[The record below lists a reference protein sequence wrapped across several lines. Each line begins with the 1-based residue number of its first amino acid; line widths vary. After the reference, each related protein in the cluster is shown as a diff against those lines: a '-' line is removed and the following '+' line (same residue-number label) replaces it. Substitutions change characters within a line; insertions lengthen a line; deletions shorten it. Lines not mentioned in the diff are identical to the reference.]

1 MYLYI
6 IYSFIDSIINHSNNP
21 GQNKYSRTKY
31 TDTHQRDTGHRAVMN
46 QFRNFLESSTIHGLT
61 YISSTRKLVRLF
73 WIFVVITG
81 FSAASFMIYES
92 FQAWDESPVS
102 TNIETLPITKI
113 TFPKVTVCPPKNTFT
128 DLNYDFMTTQNMK
141 LSNDVRTNLSKYAV
155 ELLQDHLHHVVM
167 TNFSKLQEENRYRK
181 WYLGYT
187 SIQGPSWTDHYDL
200 NYVLDSHDTSGTIMT
215 EHYGEQFDA
224 DKVET
229 DVHYDISIYPPAIIQ
244 QDADDTIYGDVTL
257 HFEVEKMS
265 MKNIMSGYEKYEEH
279 NSSTVNADI
288 KTFIRNY
295 QPPLENHIY
304 YKDERTS
311 FRVERK
317 VALWDVKKMSM
328 KLMPGFKFKWHYT
341 WGSAGEVQPDQHYID
356 QTSYCS
362 QCHQV
367 ATCPHGCIVATAF
380 VRKDVNE
387 YSILC
392 RIYFI

>member
-1 MYLYI
+1 
-6 IYSFIDSIINHSNNP
+6 
-21 GQNKYSRTKY
+21 
-31 TDTHQRDTGHRAVMN
+31 MN

-141 LSNDVRTNLSKYAV
+141 LSNDIRTNLSKYAV

-167 TNFSKLQEENRYRK
+167 SNFSKLQEENRYRK

-279 NSSTVNADI
+279 NSSTVNVDI

-304 YKDERTS
+304 YKDHRRS
-311 FRVERK
+311 FKVQRK

-328 KLMPGFKFKWHYT
+328 KLMPGFKFKWYYT
-341 WGSAGEVQPDQHYID
+341 WGSAGEVQPDQHYHGS
-356 QTSYCS
+356 TSLY
-362 QCHQV
+362 H
-367 ATCPHGCIVATAF
+367 IVAKAF
-380 VRKDVNE
+380 VRKVENE
-387 YSILC
+387 FTKLDIQIQLKDTFKDNDFTKALYVST
-392 RIYFI
+392 